1 MRREWGLI
9 RAHLPRLALL
19 ALLGVALFNT
29 CVYIGLQSTTAIN
42 ALLINSAIP
51 VWIMLLAMSFIRE
64 PVTGRNLA
72 GVLFSLCGVVYLIVR
87 GELGLLLRLDPNTGD
102 LWILAATLAWAVY
115 SLLLRRWKP
124 AALSPISFLT
134 FTMLVGVALLGALH
148 WSGVTGEAPII
159 WGRGEL
165 ISIGYFALFPS
176 LVSFICWNEGVVR
189 VGAPTAGHFI
199 HLMPLFGTL
208 LSVLLLGER
217 VLPYHLVG
225 AALIGT
231 GILVSLK
238 RS

>member
-1 MRREWGLI
+1 M
-9 RAHLPRLALL
+9 
-19 ALLGVALFNT
+19 
-29 CVYIGLQSTTAIN
+29 
-42 ALLINSAIP
+42 
-51 VWIMLLAMSFIRE
+51 
-64 PVTGRNLA
+64 
-72 GVLFSLCGVVYLIVR
+72 VYLIVR
-87 GELGLLLRLDPNTGD
+87 GELGLLLRLDPNRGD

-134 FTMLVGVALLGALH
+134 FTMLVGVGLLGALH

-159 WGRGEL
+159 WGHGEL

-176 LVSFICWNEGVVR
+176 LVSFICWNEGVAR

-217 VLPYHLVG
+217 VLPYHLAG
-225 AALIGT
+225 AVLDRDRDPGIAEARLRGVQGSGRASGKEGNSRLLSAILSHREQGIFALAHTAGMVAKWRKT
-231 GILVSLK
+231 
-238 RS
+238 